1 MYKAVLSSNH
11 CIVAYIDMGIY
22 SENVIS
28 KSLYW
33 LSSNYTICRENLP
46 ENKQKITFEK
56 NGSPITD
63 SDFNAFKADFCQKLI
78 DYKNR
83 EIINEETK
91 DIRNILYVKAF
102 ANNDGFIEFDF
113 SE

>member
-1 MYKAVLSSNH
+1 MYKIVLNSDKS
-11 CIVAYIDMGIY
+11 ITAYIDTSIY
-22 SENVIS
+22 SDNIIS

-33 LSSNYTICRENLP
+33 LSDTYTIYRENLP

-56 NGSPITD
+56 TVGLTTD
-63 SDFNAFKADFCQKLI
+63 KDFDTFKTKFCQELI

-83 EIINEETK
+83 EIISAETK

-102 ANNDGFIEFDF
+102 ANNDEFIEFDF
-113 SE
+113 SK